1 MYSRHV
7 NTIKS
12 FSIYMITEM
21 PECEHNEILDDLYE
35 NDISNAAV
43 LLCPII

>member
-35 NDISNAAV
+35 NDISTAV
-43 LLCPII
+43 VLSYQII